1 MAMQRNAGRLRDLLY
16 FQRRGMADDGYGN
29 VGHSGDFETAFQAYA
44 GLEPRTGGEEV
55 TAARLAGRQPYVCL
69 VRYSSEMQEVTVGW
83 QAVDARNDDRVF
95 NIASPPA
102 DPDGKRQWLEFLVV
116 EGRVS

>member
-1 MAMQRNAGRLRDLLY
+1 MAMQRNAGRLRDLLN
-16 FQRRGMADDGYGN
+16 FQRRSLGDDGFGN
-29 VGHSGDFETAFQAYA
+29 TVPSGDFETQFQAYA

-55 TAARLAGRQPYVCL
+55 TAARLAGRQPFVCL
-69 VRYSSEMQEVTVGW
+69 VRHSSEMLDVTVGW
-83 QAVDARNDDRVF
+83 QAVDARNQNRVF

-116 EGRVS
+116 QGRGS